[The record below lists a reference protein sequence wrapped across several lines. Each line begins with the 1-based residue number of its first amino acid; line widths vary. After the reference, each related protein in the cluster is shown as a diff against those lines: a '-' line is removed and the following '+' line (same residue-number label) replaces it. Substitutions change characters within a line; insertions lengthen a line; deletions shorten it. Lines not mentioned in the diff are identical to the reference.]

1 MYKKHVIIL
10 MLAVCLKPQVTKAQ
24 MADSIKNYIDS
35 AIGILQQNSLYASR
49 VNWLAMK
56 EAVHQKAAGARTKAE
71 IFGALTLAFTAL
83 GDKHAAYYHYD
94 DMFRLPD
101 TLLDNRYGDSIKA
114 AWKRGPG
121 LFEQMIGDFAYINVP
136 FMGVTKQ
143 EDIDRNAN
151 WLYEAVSKLAANSP
165 KGWIIDLRRNAGG
178 NIRPMMAGLAMFF
191 DDAVL
196 GYCID
201 RAGRATDETAVK
213 DGHFMIDGK
222 VQAAISNKIAALA
235 HSKVAVLIGP
245 GTASSGE
252 GVAAIFKQRQHAMLL
267 GEVTA
272 GRGNATEGFVFN
284 NDQSYFLISTASLG
298 DKNKKAL
305 PEFVTPHVVV
315 KANNAFSNPGADNVV
330 KAAVDWLKKMGEAS
344 DIKH

>member
-1 MYKKHVIIL
+1 MLKKYFVILVIS
-10 MLAVCLKPQVTKAQ
+10 VCLQPLVAKAQ

-35 AIGILQQNSLYASR
+35 AIGILQQNSIYAAR
-49 VNWLAMK
+49 VNWPAMK
-56 EAVHQKAAGARTKAE
+56 EAVHQKAAGAKTKAE
-71 IFGALTLAFTAL
+71 TFGALTLAFTAL

-101 TLLDNRYGDSIKA
+101 TLLDNRYDDSIKA

-151 WLYEAVSKLAANSP
+151 WLYEAVSKLAANGP

-191 DDAVL
+191 NDGVL

-201 RAGRATDETAVK
+201 RDGKASDETAVK
-213 DGHFMIDGK
+213 EGHFLIDGAI
-222 VQAAISNKIAALA
+222 QAAIHNKIVGVQHA
-235 HSKVAVLIGP
+235 KVAVLVGP

-252 GVAAIFKQRQHAMLL
+252 GVAAIFKQRQHTMLF
-267 GEVTA
+267 GEATA

-284 NDQSYFLISTASLG
+284 NDQSYFLISTAYLG

-305 PEFVTPHVVV
+305 PEYVVPHEIIN
-315 KANNAFSNPGADNVV
+315 ANNAFSSLHADHVV
-330 KAAVDWLKKMGEAS
+330 RAVINWLQK
-344 DIKH
+344 